1 MHIPLTD
8 KQLAFVTKLLNER
21 RHNITVR
28 PEDMDKRS
36 VSLYIKQ
43 LLSYPMKEQ
52 PEGGIDLSGV
62 PEGRYA
68 APNEG
73 GELRFV
79 RIDKPSEGK
88 WAGYTFVQVQ
98 ASDEWHRA
106 GMVRPGEKYTGK
118 LAAVL
123 SNIVQDAKAASVR
136 YGHELGQCG
145 VCGRLLTDEVSRKF
159 GVGPVCRE
167 KLGW

>member
-68 APNEG
+68 APNED

-106 GMVRPGEKYTGK
+106 GMSRPGQNYVGK
-118 LAAVL
+118 LTTVL
-123 SNIVQDAKAASVR
+123 RNVVQDAKAASVL
-136 YGHELGQCG
+136 YGHEVGTCG
-145 VCGRLLTDEVSRKF
+145 VCGRTLTDAESRAR
-159 GVGPVCRE
+159 GIGPICAA
-167 KLGW
+167 KYGW